1 MLISGEHYIFTKMES
16 IQTLNYYLCM
26 FQFYGK
32 IVLVTVYIGSAVNC
46 QFLCFFTIAQA
57 SGLTI

>member
-1 MLISGEHYIFTKMES
+1 MES

-57 SGLTI
+57 SGLTTVFKSLGERWLLN

>member
-1 MLISGEHYIFTKMES
+1 MES

-46 QFLCFFTIAQA
+46 QFLCFFIIAQA

>member
-1 MLISGEHYIFTKMES
+1 MES

-32 IVLVTVYIGSAVNC
+32 IVLVTVYIGSAVKC

-57 SGLTI
+57 SGLTF

>member
-1 MLISGEHYIFTKMES
+1 MES

-26 FQFYGK
+26 FKFYGK

-46 QFLCFFTIAQA
+46 QFSCFFTIAQA
-57 SGLTI
+57 SGLPGNYLNHLANVGF